1 MAFQYPTMSI
11 SKDIF
16 SHKYEISELFNSG
29 IKKMHTSTVDLLA
42 VAVCW
47 RRIRTEPV
55 FPPPVDP
62 ITEFSDARL
71 RSLVTPSDIEH
82 SQEIR
87 DYFSKKLMMLA
98 IKADRP
104 FTPFR
109 KDLSSFMQSDGTTFT
124 QETIPLALKLPE
136 LYDYDIKLKNIIAA
150 SKQDFVL
157 ADDEYKFLGKIY
169 RSRKTFKKFQYWFVD
184 NKQNLHCVSIDTQNN
199 LLGFW
204 DNQLENNSTGIV
216 KLLGKA
222 YKKSLDDLVY
232 FDSVP

>member
-1 MAFQYPTMSI
+1 MGFQNATMI
-11 SKDIF
+11 IGNNIF
-16 SHKYEISELFNSG
+16 SDKYTIELSNSG
-29 IKKMHTSTVDLLA
+29 IKKMHESTVDLLA
-42 VAVCW
+42 VSVCW
-47 RRIRTEPV
+47 KRMRTEPINL
-55 FPPPVDP
+55 PVDP
-62 ITEFSDARL
+62 ITEFSDPRL
-71 RSLVTPSDIEH
+71 RSLVTPADIER

-98 IKADRP
+98 IKADSP

-109 KDLSSFMQSDGTTFT
+109 KDLSSFVHSDGTTFT

-136 LYDYDIKLKNIIAA
+136 LYDYDIKLESIIAA

-184 NKQNLHCVSIDTQNN
+184 NKQNLHCVSIDTHNN

-222 YKKSLDDLVY
+222 YKKSLDDLEY
-232 FDSVP
+232 FNRVP